1 MSVVHESSPSKS
13 SKETQRSVLES
24 LTTKDPVVGVLVVV
38 PGAAPGARVE
48 DLVSEVLS
56 ADSESSSSSSS
67 VYSIVP
73 CEESCSLWLRSWKWK
88 YMNIEEGFLVFI
100 FVDQLGSET

>member
-13 SKETQRSVLES
+13 GKETQRSVLES

-38 PGAAPGARVE
+38 PGTAPRARVE

-56 ADSESSSSSSS
+56 TDSESSSSSSS
-67 VYSIVP
+67 VYRIVP
-73 CEESCSLWLRSWKWK
+73 GEESCSLWLRSWNWK
-88 YMNIEEGFLVFI
+88 C
-100 FVDQLGSET
+100 